1 MSALS
6 TARICNGIA
15 YQLRMSVNNLS
26 DTLASKGLLPEP
38 PLDVVEDLS
47 MRRVILVQDILELQ
61 ISRPEAVAEMLGK
74 NPTTVCNADR

>member
-1 MSALS
+1 
-6 TARICNGIA
+6 
-15 YQLRMSVNNLS
+15 MSVNNLS